1 MARVYLVMPDT
12 DKDRYVRQARR
23 EGMSLSAWLRAGARD
38 RLTKHGQLAKRQKVK
53 RFRTAEDV
61 RAFFERVHALADLEN
76 EPERE
81 PDWEEHLAV
90 MNESK
95 MKGLPKP

>member
-1 MARVYLVMPDT
+1 MARVQMVIPDA
-12 DKDRYVRQARR
+12 DKYRFVHQARR
-23 EGMSLSAWLRAGARD
+23 EGMSLSAWMRAAAHER
-38 RLTKHGQLAKRQKVK
+38 LAKRQKKVK
-53 RFRTAEDV
+53 RFQTAEDV
-61 RAFFERVHALADLEN
+61 RAFFERIHAHDDREN

-90 MNESK
+90 INESK

>member
-1 MARVYLVMPDT
+1 MARVQLVMPDA

-23 EGMSLSAWLRAGARD
+23 EGMSLSAWLRAAAHER
-38 RLTKHGQLAKRQKVK
+38 LAKHQKVR
-53 RFRTAEDV
+53 RFQTAEDV
-61 RAFFERVHALADLEN
+61 RAFFERVHALEDLEN

-90 MNESK
+90 INESK

>member
-1 MARVYLVMPDT
+1 MARVQLVIPDV
-12 DKDRYVRQARR
+12 DKARFVHQARR
-23 EGMSLSAWLRAGARD
+23 EGMSLSAWLRAAARD
-38 RLTKHGQLAKRQKVK
+38 RLAERQSGR

-61 RAFFERVHALADLEN
+61 RAFFERVHAYDDLEN

-90 MNESK
+90 INESK
-95 MKGLPKP
+95 MKGLPTP

>member
-1 MARVYLVMPDT
+1 MARVQMVIPDA
-12 DKDRYVRQARR
+12 DKYRFVHQARR
-23 EGMSLSAWLRAGARD
+23 EGMSLSAWLRAAAHAR
-38 RLTKHGQLAKRQKVK
+38 LAERQKVK

-61 RAFFERVHALADLEN
+61 RAFFERVHAEAG
-76 EPERE
+76 PGRE

-90 MNESK
+90 INESK